1 MMPAQNR
8 KGTNLA
14 FWGDSID
21 LCINNVIIGMLCSPS
36 EQLCPDPKE
45 VPIYW
50 KTGAGEHWPYWIPV
64 VHSTKWDGV
73 WDVAPVR

>member
-1 MMPAQNR
+1 M
-8 KGTNLA
+8 LVH
-14 FWGDSID
+14 SLLID